1 MLVNKDKEKSDNE
14 GLLKL
19 RHFVYKLVAKRVQKS
34 EDADDITQE
43 VFFRGLRSL
52 GLDSLEKN
60 ALFSYQ
66 QIEKYLTV
74 IAHNEIRRYYKNQ
87 PTILVDIS
95 EDELHNIPADLISAE
110 TGLIIL
116 EILGDLPIKQRL
128 IYFLQTELLLKTFI
142 NTFSLRLVAKTLEL
156 SEGSVENLATKVPF
170 KDEQLKEVVEQIM
183 AKELK
188 SSVRDERWKGKKFL
202 EKIFRRN

>member
-1 MLVNKDKEKSDNE
+1 MLVNKDKKKSDNE
-14 GLLKL
+14 MLGKL
-19 RHFVYKLVAKRVQKS
+19 RHFIYKVVAKRVQKR

-52 GLDSLEKN
+52 GKN
-60 ALFSYQ
+60 SSEQKQISYQ
-66 QIEKYLTV
+66 QLEKYFTV
-74 IAHNEIRRYYKNQ
+74 IAHNEIRRYFKNQ
-87 PTILVDIS
+87 PACLI
-95 EDELHNIPADLISAE
+95 ELLEEELRKIPADLISAE

-116 EILGDLPIKQRL
+116 DILGDLPIKQRL

-142 NTFSLRLVAKTLEL
+142 NTYSLKLVARTLEL
-156 SEGSVENLATKVPF
+156 NERTVEQLASRVPL
-170 KDEQLKEVVEQIM
+170 KDEQLKEIVEQIM

-202 EKIFRRN
+202 EKIFSRN